1 MLLTTAPDPLWQLTA
16 DCAADARPDRLDLL
30 VGVYRDDSGEAPV
43 MAAVRAAELRLADRS
58 RSKAYVGP
66 AGNTRFRHEMTRL
79 LLADPVLAARTDGVQ
94 AVAGTGALR
103 LLAELLTATGPD
115 RTVLLGT
122 PAYVNHPAILAAAGL
137 RTRTYPVTADGAA
150 MLAAVHAAQP
160 GDVLLLQGCCHN
172 PTGLGLPLGLWD
184 ELAAAL
190 ARRGVTP
197 FIDQAY
203 FGLGDG
209 LDEDLAGMR
218 RLLRVVPEA
227 FVAVSASKA
236 WGLYSE
242 RTGCALVLSAD
253 AGRRQQARTMLET
266 IARIAYSQPPA
277 HGAAIVEEILTDPIL
292 TACWRDELEAM
303 RRRLGRLRDG
313 LAAGTGFAGLG
324 RQRGMFLTLPLDAAA
339 MLRLRQIHGVY
350 GLPSGRINLAGIPY
364 PRIEAV
370 SSAIRS
376 VGGRN
381 HEMSA

>member
-1 MLLTTAPDPLWQLTA
+1 VGRAGRGP
-16 DCAADARPDRLDLL
+16 RP
-30 VGVYRDDSGEAPV
+30 
-43 MAAVRAAELRLADRS
+43 
-58 RSKAYVGP
+58 
-66 AGNTRFRHEMTRL
+66 
-79 LLADPVLAARTDGVQ
+79 
-94 AVAGTGALR
+94 
-103 LLAELLTATGPD
+103 
-115 RTVLLGT
+115 
-122 PAYVNHPAILAAAGL
+122 
-137 RTRTYPVTADGAA
+137 
-150 MLAAVHAAQP
+150 
-160 GDVLLLQGCCHN
+160 
-172 PTGLGLPLGLWD
+172 
-184 ELAAAL
+184 
-190 ARRGVTP
+190 ARRDA

-236 WGLYSE
+236 WGL
-242 RTGCALVLSAD
+242 
-253 AGRRQQARTMLET
+253 
-266 IARIAYSQPPA
+266 
-277 HGAAIVEEILTDPIL
+277 
-292 TACWRDELEAM
+292 ELEAM

-339 MLRLRQIHGVY
+339 MLRLRQTHGVY

-381 HEMSA
+381 HEISV